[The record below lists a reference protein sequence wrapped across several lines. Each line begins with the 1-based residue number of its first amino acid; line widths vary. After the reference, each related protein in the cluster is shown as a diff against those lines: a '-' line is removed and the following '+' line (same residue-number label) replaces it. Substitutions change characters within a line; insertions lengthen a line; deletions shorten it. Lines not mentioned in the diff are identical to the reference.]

1 MFYKGLMGAYNL
13 LNFNSDRRK
22 TMNSK
27 TDRRRRGWT
36 RPAILLAA
44 ISLAAAAVTAPA
56 ATYHVAT
63 NGLDSNHGESWLAPF
78 LTISNAVAAGHAA
91 GAGSVVLV
99 SNGLYLTTAE
109 ILITNA
115 LTVRSWNEGAL
126 DLTNTVVQRAG
137 PGFHRLF
144 LLQHPDALV
153 EGFTITNG
161 QITAG
166 YGGAGVYIN
175 QGGTLR
181 DCIVAGC
188 VATNSTA
195 TEVGGVMIY
204 QTGLMANCV
213 IDNNRGY
220 RAGGVYLSEGGMVS
234 NCLVVNNTNT
244 YNSLV
249 HGSGGGIRIVG
260 GGTAICCTVTGNLAR
275 AYGGGIYINTG
286 AVYNCDVIGN
296 TALVFGGGI
305 FMGPDSYVADC
316 LLQSNLNE
324 AARSG
329 ALFFYQGGLA
339 ENCRILDN
347 RGNCGGG
354 VNFYKSGTLRDS
366 LICGN
371 IATNYGGGAVIVG
384 GVLENC
390 TIVSNTRDSASA
402 TGGGGLY
409 LDYRLDWILLVNNII
424 YGNISTIGSNYY
436 HQTGTVTTGGYVYSN
451 CCVAPLPVQ
460 QVDCLAEDPLFADPA
475 AGNYRLQR
483 DSPCVNSGLN
493 QPWMAGD
500 LELDNHHRL
509 DRFNRLVD
517 RGAYEY
523 VFPGT
528 MFGLR

>member
-1 MFYKGLMGAYNL
+1 MHP
-13 LNFNSDRRK
+13 
-22 TMNSK
+22 K
-27 TDRRRRGWT
+27 TDTRCLGGL
-36 RPAILLAA
+36 RPAMLLAA
-44 ISLAAAAVTAPA
+44 VNLAAAAITAPA
-56 ATYHVAT
+56 ATFYVAT
-63 NGLDSNHGESWLAPF
+63 NGLDANDGQSWLMPY

-115 LTVRSWNEGAL
+115 LTVRSWNEGAP
-126 DLTNTVVQRAG
+126 DRANTIVQRAG
-137 PGFHRLF
+137 PNFHCLF
-144 LLQHPDALV
+144 LLQHPEALV

-161 QITAG
+161 QITGG

-188 VATNSTA
+188 VATNGLAS
-195 TEVGGVMIY
+195 EVGGVMIY
-204 QTGLMANCV
+204 QTGLVANCV
-213 IDNNRGY
+213 IDNNRGF
-220 RAGGVYLSEGGMVS
+220 RAGGVFLSEGGMVS
-234 NCLVVNNTNT
+234 NCVIINNTNT
-244 YNSLV
+244 YLSTPN
-249 HGSGGGIRIVG
+249 GGGGGIRITG
-260 GGTAICCTVTGNLAR
+260 GGTAICCTVTGNLAG
-275 AYGGGIYINTG
+275 AYSGGIFINTG
-286 AVYNCDVIGN
+286 TVYNCDVIGN
-296 TALVFGGGI
+296 QAKGFGGGI
-305 FMGPDSYVADC
+305 SIWTEGYLNGC
-316 LLQSNLNE
+316 LLQGNLNE
-324 AARSG
+324 AGRSG

-354 VNFYKSGTLRDS
+354 VYFYKGGTLRDS
-366 LICGN
+366 LVCGN
-371 IATNYGGGAVIVG
+371 IATNYGGGGAMLG
-384 GVLENC
+384 GVIESC
-390 TIVSNTRDSASA
+390 TIVSNIRDSVTA

-409 LDYRLDWILLVNNII
+409 LDYRVDWTLLVNNII
-424 YGNISTIGSNYY
+424 YDNISTIGSNYY

-451 CCVAPLPVQ
+451 CCVAPLPAQ
-460 QVDCLAEDPLFADPA
+460 QADCLEDDPLFADPA

-483 DSPCVNSGLN
+483 DSLCVNSGLN
-493 QPWMAGD
+493 QPWMEGD

-528 MFGLR
+528 IFGFR